1 VPIVLVYISSLM
13 LASEIR
19 SRFLAF
25 FESHGHAVRSSSSL
39 VPMDDPTLLFTN
51 AGMVQ
56 FKEYFLGQS
65 TADWKRAVTAQ
76 RCLRVSGK
84 HNDLENVGYTA
95 RHHTLFE
102 MLGNFS
108 FGDYFKK
115 EAIFFGWDF
124 LTREVGLDGTR
135 MTVSVF
141 REDDD
146 AYELWHKTMG
156 IPASRIVRFDE
167 KDNFWSMGATGP
179 CGPCSEILY
188 DQGEGV
194 GCGRPGCA
202 VGCDCDRFLEIWNL
216 VFMQF
221 NQDESGTRTPLP
233 KPSIDTGMGLER
245 LAGVVQGVTSNYDT
259 DLFRPILDGI
269 SGQCGVPIG
278 KSPAFDAAMRVVA
291 DHARATAFLIADG
304 IVPSNEGRGYVLRRI
319 MRRALRHGK
328 KLGFDGPFLHRVA
341 GVVVEGFREAYP
353 ELAQSASFIDTV
365 AYQEERRFL
374 ETLDAGLRMVEE
386 EFSRMSGGGNV
397 FPGEVAFKLY
407 DTYGFP
413 ADLTADLCRER
424 GVALDSAGFEKEME
438 KQRAQSR
445 VSWKGGEVGAQ
456 DALAGELSRA
466 GISVDFVGY
475 ERIESDARVVAVF
488 REGRRVPS
496 AASGEEAELVTDVT
510 PFYGESGGQAGDTGE
525 VQGDGFAL
533 RVEDTRRVSADQVIH
548 RVKVLSGTLRE
559 GQGARLRID
568 ETSRRLT
575 EGNHTA
581 THLLQAA
588 LRKILGTHVKQAG
601 SYVGPDKLRFDF
613 SHFEALSPETLSA
626 VEEEVNRVVF
636 SPRPVTWESLPYE
649 QAVAAG
655 AMAFFG
661 EKYADVVRMVT
672 VPEVS
677 RELCGG
683 THVRNTSEI
692 GLFHILSEG
701 AVAAG
706 VRRIEAVTGLPAWRC
721 LREEAGMLH
730 GMARELK
737 VAAPEVPERVR
748 KLSGQ
753 IKALEKAL
761 QEARRRSSRDL
772 VGEILSGA
780 KEVGGVRRVS
790 AEVEAMDPAALRDLA
805 DAVKGKLS
813 SGILLLGAR
822 EGERCHLVAGVT
834 SDLTGRF
841 SASDIVRKA
850 AALVG
855 GGGGGRKDM
864 AQAGGSRVEHLQEAL
879 ASISTWE

>member
-1 VPIVLVYISSLM
+1 MSMTGAQL
-13 LASEIR
+13 R
-19 SRFLAF
+19 SAFLDYF
-25 FESHGHAVRSSSSL
+25 GKNGHKILPGASL
-39 VPMDDPTLLFTN
+39 VPGNDPTLLFTN

-65 TADWKRAVTAQ
+65 TADWKRAATAQ

-141 REDDD
+141 REDDE
-146 AYELWHKTMG
+146 AYDLWHKTMG

-194 GCGRPGCA
+194 GCGRPACA

-216 VFMQF
+216 VFMQY

-245 LAGVVQGVTSNYDT
+245 LAGVAQGVTSNYDT

-269 SGQCGVPIG
+269 SRQCGVPVG
-278 KSPAFDAAMRVVA
+278 KSPVLDAAMRVVA
-291 DHARATAFLIADG
+291 DHARATTFLIADG

-341 GVVVEGFREAYP
+341 GIVVEEFREAYP
-353 ELAQSASFIDTV
+353 GLAQSASFIDTV
-365 AYQEERRFL
+365 AFQEERRFL

-386 EFSRMSGGGNV
+386 EFSRMSGGGKV
-397 FPGEVAFKLY
+397 FPGEIAFKLY

-424 GVALDSAGFEKEME
+424 GVALDTTGFEKEME

-445 VSWKGGEVGAQ
+445 VSWKGGEVGTQ
-456 DALAGELSRA
+456 DAVADELSRA

-475 ERIESDARVVAVF
+475 ERMESDARVVAVF
-488 REGRRVPS
+488 RQGAQVAS

-510 PFYGESGGQAGDTGE
+510 PFYGESGGQAGDTGD
-525 VQGDGFAL
+525 VQGDGFTL
-533 RVEDTRRVSADQVIH
+533 RVQDTRRVSAGQIIH
-548 RVKVLSGTLRE
+548 RVKVLSGMLRE
-559 GQGARLRID
+559 GQAARLRVD
-568 ETSRRLT
+568 ETSRRLAQ
-575 EGNHTA
+575 GNHTA

-613 SHFEALSPETLSA
+613 SHFEALSPGTLSA

-661 EKYADVVRMVT
+661 EKYADIVRMVT

-683 THVRNTSEI
+683 THVRNTAEI

-721 LREEAGMLH
+721 LREEAGTLH
-730 GMARELK
+730 GMARELN

-748 KLSGQ
+748 KLSAQ
-753 IKALEKAL
+753 IKTLEKAL

-780 KEVGGVRRVS
+780 KEVAGVRRIS
-790 AEVEAMDPAALRDLA
+790 AEVETMDPAALRDLA
-805 DAVKGKLS
+805 DAVKGKLA

-822 EGERCHLVAGVT
+822 EGDRCHLVAGVT
-834 SDLTGRF
+834 PDLTGRF

-850 AALVG
+850 AAAVG

-864 AQAGGSRVEHLQEAL
+864 AQAGGSRIEKLPEAL
-879 ASISTWE
+879 ATIASWE

>member
-1 VPIVLVYISSLM
+1 MSKTGAQL
-13 LASEIR
+13 R
-19 SRFLAF
+19 SAFLAY
-25 FESHGHAVRSSSSL
+25 FEKNGHKILPSASL
-39 VPMDDPTLLFTN
+39 VPGNDPTLLFTN

-56 FKEYFLGQS
+56 FKEYFLGLS
-65 TADWKRAVTAQ
+65 SADWKRAATAQ

-115 EAIFFGWDF
+115 DAIFFGWDF
-124 LTREVGLDGTR
+124 LTREVGLDGAR

-141 REDDD
+141 REDDE
-146 AYELWHKTMG
+146 AYDLWHKTMG

-167 KDNFWSMGATGP
+167 KDNFWSMGPTGP

-194 GCGRPGCA
+194 GCGRPGCS

-245 LAGVVQGVTSNYDT
+245 LAGVAQGVTSNYDT
-259 DLFRPILDGI
+259 DLFRPILEGI
-269 SGQCGVPIG
+269 SRRCGIPPG
-278 KSPAFDAAMRVVA
+278 KSPVLDAAMRVVA

-304 IVPSNEGRGYVLRRI
+304 IVPSNDGRGYVLRRI

-341 GVVVEGFREAYP
+341 GTVVEEFREAYP
-353 ELAQSASFIDTV
+353 GLGQSATFIDTV
-365 AYQEERRFL
+365 AFQEERRFL

-386 EFSRMSGGGNV
+386 EFSLMSRTGGKV
-397 FPGEVAFKLY
+397 FPGEVAFRLY

-424 GVALDSAGFEKEME
+424 GFALDPSGFEAEME

-456 DALAGELSRA
+456 DAVADELSRA
-466 GISVDFVGY
+466 GISVEFVGY
-475 ERIESDARVVAVF
+475 ERLESDARVVAIF
-488 REGRRVPS
+488 RDGVRVDFAS
-496 AASGEEAELVTDVT
+496 AGEEAELVTDVT
-510 PFYGESGGQAGDTGE
+510 PFYGESGGQAGDIGD
-525 VQGDGFAL
+525 VQGDDFSL
-533 RVEDTRRVSADQVIH
+533 RVRDTRRPSADQVIH
-548 RVKVLSGTLRE
+548 RVQVLSGTVRE
-559 GQGARLRID
+559 GQTARLRVD
-568 ETSRRLT
+568 DPVRRLT
-575 EGNHTA
+575 QGNHTA

-613 SHFEALSPETLSA
+613 SHFEALSGETLYA
-626 VEEEVNRVVF
+626 VEEEVNRAVF
-636 SPRPVTWESLPYE
+636 SPRPVAWEYLPYE
-649 QAVAAG
+649 KAVAAG

-661 EKYADVVRMVT
+661 EKYADIVRMVT
-672 VPEVS
+672 VPDVS

-683 THVRNTSEI
+683 THVRNTAEI

-706 VRRIEAVTGLPAWRC
+706 VRRIEAVTGLPAWRR
-721 LREEAGMLH
+721 LREEAETLH
-730 GMARELK
+730 GVARELK
-737 VAAPEVPERVR
+737 VAAPEVPDRVR
-748 KLSGQ
+748 KLAAQ
-753 IKALEKAL
+753 IKALEKSL

-780 KEVGGVRRVS
+780 RESGGIRRVA
-790 AEVEAMDPAALRDLA
+790 AEVEPMDAAALRELA
-805 DAVKGKLS
+805 DSLKGKLS

-822 EGERCHLVAGVT
+822 EGDRCHLVAGVT
-834 SDLTGRF
+834 ADLTGRF

-864 AQAGGSRVEHLQEAL
+864 AQAGGSRVEKLPEAL
-879 ASISTWE
+879 ASISSWE

>member
-1 VPIVLVYISSLM
+1 MSMTGAQL
-13 LASEIR
+13 R
-19 SRFLAF
+19 SAFLDYF
-25 FESHGHAVRSSSSL
+25 GKNGHKILPSASL
-39 VPMDDPTLLFTN
+39 VPGNDPTLLFTN

-56 FKEYFLGQS
+56 FKEYFLGLS
-65 TADWKRAVTAQ
+65 TADWKRATTAQ

-141 REDDD
+141 REDDE
-146 AYELWHKTMG
+146 AYDLWHKTMG
-156 IPASRIVRFDE
+156 IPASRVVRFDE
-167 KDNFWSMGATGP
+167 KDNFWSMGPTGP

-245 LAGVVQGVTSNYDT
+245 LAGVAQGVTSNYDT

-269 SGQCGVPIG
+269 SRQCGVPIG
-278 KSPAFDAAMRVVA
+278 KSPALDAAMRVVA

-341 GVVVEGFREAYP
+341 GIVVEEFREAYP
-353 ELAQSASFIDTV
+353 GLAQSASFVDTV
-365 AYQEERRFL
+365 AFQEERRFL

-386 EFSRMSGGGNV
+386 EFSRMSGGGKV
-397 FPGEVAFKLY
+397 FPGEVAFRLY

-413 ADLTADLCRER
+413 ADLTEDLCRER

-445 VSWKGGEVGAQ
+445 VSWKGGEIGTQ
-456 DALAGELSRA
+456 DAVAGELSRA

-475 ERIESDARVVAVF
+475 ERMESDARVVAVF
-488 REGRRVPS
+488 RQGARVAS

-510 PFYGESGGQAGDTGE
+510 PFYGESGGQAGDTGD
-525 VQGDGFAL
+525 VQGDGFTL
-533 RVEDTRRVSADQVIH
+533 RVQDTRRVSADQIIH
-548 RVKVLSGTLRE
+548 RVKVLSGMLRE
-559 GQGARLRID
+559 GQAARLRVD

-575 EGNHTA
+575 QGNHTA

-588 LRKILGTHVKQAG
+588 LRKILGAHVKQAG

-661 EKYADVVRMVT
+661 EKYADIVRMVT

-683 THVRNTSEI
+683 THVRNTAEI

-721 LREEAGMLH
+721 LREEAGTLH
-730 GMARELK
+730 GMARELN

-748 KLSGQ
+748 KLSAQ
-753 IKALEKAL
+753 IKTLEKAL

-780 KEVGGVRRVS
+780 KEVAGVRRISV
-790 AEVEAMDPAALRDLA
+790 EVEAMDPAALRDLA

-822 EGERCHLVAGVT
+822 EGDRCHLVAGVT
-834 SDLTGRF
+834 PDLTGRF

-864 AQAGGSRVEHLQEAL
+864 AQAGGYRVGNLPEAL

>member
-1 VPIVLVYISSLM
+1 MSMTGAQL
-13 LASEIR
+13 R
-19 SRFLAF
+19 SAFLDYF
-25 FESHGHAVRSSSSL
+25 GKNGHKILPGASL
-39 VPMDDPTLLFTN
+39 VPTNDPTLLFTN

-65 TADWKRAVTAQ
+65 TADWKRAATAQ

-84 HNDLENVGYTA
+84 HNDLDNVGYTA

-115 EAIFFGWDF
+115 DAIFFGWDF
-124 LTREVGLDGTR
+124 LTREVGLDGAR

-141 REDDD
+141 REDDE
-146 AYELWHKTMG
+146 AYDLWHRTMG

-221 NQDESGTRTPLP
+221 DQDESGTRTPLP

-269 SGQCGVPIG
+269 SRQCGVPLG
-278 KSPAFDAAMRVVA
+278 KSPAYDAAMRVVA

-341 GVVVEGFREAYP
+341 GIVVEEFREAYP
-353 ELAQSASFIDTV
+353 GLAQSASFIDTV
-365 AYQEERRFL
+365 AFQEERRFL

-386 EFSRMSGGGNV
+386 EFSRMSGGCKV

-424 GVALDSAGFEKEME
+424 GVALDSEGFGKEME

-445 VSWKGGEVGAQ
+445 VSWKGGEIGAQ
-456 DALAGELSRA
+456 DAVAGELSRA

-475 ERIESDARVVAVF
+475 ERLESDARVVAVF
-488 REGRRVPS
+488 RQGARVAS
-496 AASGEEAELVTDVT
+496 AAAGEEAELVTDVT
-510 PFYGESGGQAGDTGE
+510 PFYGESGGQAGDTGD

-533 RVEDTRRVSADQVIH
+533 RVEDTRRVSSGRIIH

-559 GQGARLRID
+559 GQAARLRVD

-588 LRKILGTHVKQAG
+588 LRKILGAHVKQAG

-613 SHFEALSPETLSA
+613 SHFDALSPETLSA

-661 EKYADVVRMVT
+661 EKYADIVRMVT

-683 THVRNTSEI
+683 THVRNTAGI

-721 LREEAGMLH
+721 LREEAGTLH
-730 GMARELK
+730 GVARELN

-772 VGEILSGA
+772 VGEILSFA
-780 KEVGGVRRVS
+780 SEVAGVRRVS
-790 AEVEAMDPAALRDLA
+790 AEVEAMDAAALRDLA

-834 SDLTGRF
+834 PDLTGRF

-850 AALVG
+850 ATLVG

-864 AQAGGSRVEHLQEAL
+864 AQAGGSRVEKLPEAL

>member
-1 VPIVLVYISSLM
+1 
-13 LASEIR
+13 
-19 SRFLAF
+19 
-25 FESHGHAVRSSSSL
+25 
-39 VPMDDPTLLFTN
+39 
-51 AGMVQ
+51 
-56 FKEYFLGQS
+56 
-65 TADWKRAVTAQ
+65 
-76 RCLRVSGK
+76 
-84 HNDLENVGYTA
+84 
-95 RHHTLFE
+95 
-102 MLGNFS
+102 
-108 FGDYFKK
+108 
-115 EAIFFGWDF
+115 
-124 LTREVGLDGTR
+124 
-135 MTVSVF
+135 
-141 REDDD
+141 
-146 AYELWHKTMG
+146 
-156 IPASRIVRFDE
+156 
-167 KDNFWSMGATGP
+167 
-179 CGPCSEILY
+179 
-188 DQGEGV
+188 
-194 GCGRPGCA
+194 
-202 VGCDCDRFLEIWNL
+202 
-216 VFMQF
+216 
-221 NQDESGTRTPLP
+221 
-233 KPSIDTGMGLER
+233 
-245 LAGVVQGVTSNYDT
+245 
-259 DLFRPILDGI
+259 
-269 SGQCGVPIG
+269 
-278 KSPAFDAAMRVVA
+278 
-291 DHARATAFLIADG
+291 
-304 IVPSNEGRGYVLRRI
+304 
-319 MRRALRHGK
+319 
-328 KLGFDGPFLHRVA
+328 
-341 GVVVEGFREAYP
+341 
-353 ELAQSASFIDTV
+353 
-365 AYQEERRFL
+365 
-374 ETLDAGLRMVEE
+374 
-386 EFSRMSGGGNV
+386 
-397 FPGEVAFKLY
+397 
-407 DTYGFP
+407 
-413 ADLTADLCRER
+413 
-424 GVALDSAGFEKEME
+424 ME

-445 VSWKGGEVGAQ
+445 VSWKGGEVGTQ
-456 DALAGELSRA
+456 DAVAGELSRA

-475 ERIESDARVVAVF
+475 ERMESDARVVAVF
-488 REGRRVPS
+488 RQGARVAS

-510 PFYGESGGQAGDTGE
+510 PFYGESGGQAGDTGD

-533 RVEDTRRVSADQVIH
+533 RVQDTRRVSADQVIH

-559 GQGARLRID
+559 GQGARLRVD

-661 EKYADVVRMVT
+661 EKYTDIVRMVT

-683 THVRNTSEI
+683 THVRNTAEI
-692 GLFHILSEG
+692 GLFRILSEG

-721 LREEAGMLH
+721 LREEAGTLH
-730 GMARELK
+730 GVARELK

-748 KLSGQ
+748 KLSAQ

-780 KEVGGVRRVS
+780 KEVAGVRRVS
-790 AEVEAMDPAALRDLA
+790 AEVEAMDAAALRDLA

-864 AQAGGSRVEHLQEAL
+864 AQAGGSRVGNLPEAL
-879 ASISTWE
+879 ASIFTWE